1 MRDAFWE
8 SFPTC
13 LEGVGTSLP
22 RGIAPNDDAQEAI
35 TFLGMGLPTEGC
47 DASASMLFRF
57 RRLVEVE
64 EAVDVVV
71 SLVVVV
77 VASGISSGNG

>member
-1 MRDAFWE
+1 
-8 SFPTC
+8 

-77 VASGISSGNG
+77 VVVASGISSGDG